1 MTDDSVLYA
10 VDEGV
15 AWVTLNRPDVL
26 NAIDLPMRDRLWDLL
41 DAVALDPEVRVVVF
55 SGAGDRAF
63 CAGADIRDFG
73 TAPSVIDA
81 RRARRERDLWGLLL
95 ALDKPLIAA
104 IHGYALGAGCE
115 LALYC
120 DFRIAAADAR
130 IGLPEAALGY
140 IPAAGGT
147 QTLPRTIG
155 PGRALD
161 LILSGDPITA
171 DRALE
176 YGLVHRV
183 VPRDELLPS
192 AEALAQRLVEAPELS
207 QRRAKQAVVQG
218 LDLPLVEALRLEA
231 RLSGRLHIAPA

>member
-55 SGAGDRAF
+55 SGGDRAF